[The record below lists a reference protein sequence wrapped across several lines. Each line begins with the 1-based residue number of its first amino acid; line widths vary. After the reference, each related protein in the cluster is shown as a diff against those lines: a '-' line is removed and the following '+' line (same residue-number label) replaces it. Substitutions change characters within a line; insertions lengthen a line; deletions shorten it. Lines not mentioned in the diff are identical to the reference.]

1 MVLSS
6 MDINCD
12 MGESFGNWNMGD
24 DAGMMPRITTANVA
38 CGFHASD
45 PLTMLKTVALAKAH
59 NVTVG
64 AHPGLPDLL
73 GFGRRT
79 MNITPE
85 DAHAYVVYQTGALQA
100 SLKMHGMRLH
110 HVKPHG
116 AFYSVL
122 RTDEALAE
130 AVADAIAAL
139 SDVPMLYWPAP
150 TDAAMPVAARKKG
163 IRVVGEIYPD
173 LQYAPDGTLV
183 IQRTKHET
191 DTAFAAAQVKRF
203 VESGKVAATDGSLIA
218 LDAESL
224 CIHGDGPNATAVGD
238 AVRAALDA
246 LGCTIAPV
254 MA

>member
-1 MVLSS
+1 MITS

-12 MGESFGNWNMGD
+12 MGESFGNWQMGN

-45 PLTMLKTVALAKAH
+45 PVTMIDTCKLAKAH
-59 NVTVG
+59 NVAVG
-64 AHPGLPDLL
+64 SHPGLPDLL
-73 GFGRRT
+73 GFGRRA

-85 DAHAYVVYQTGALQA
+85 DAYAYIVYQTGALQA
-100 SLKMHGMRLH
+100 ALRANGMRLH
-110 HVKPHG
+110 HIKPHG

-122 RTDEALAE
+122 RTNEALAA
-130 AVADAIAAL
+130 AVAEAIVQIA
-139 SDVPMLYWPAP
+139 DQPMLYWPAP
-150 TDAAMPVAARKKG
+150 TNAAMPVAARNKG

-173 LQYAPDGTLV
+173 LIYAPDGSL
-183 IQRTKHET
+183 ILQRAKHET

-203 VESGKVAATDGSLIA
+203 VATGKVEANDGSLIA

-224 CIHGDGPNATAVGD
+224 CIHGDGPNATDVGE
-238 AVRAALDA
+238 AVRAALNEI
-246 LGCTIAPV
+246 GCRIAPV